1 MAEQAAIVASSQ
13 PSLVMRGRAR
23 VGAMGAAW
31 PPTLQRLLWVVAGL
45 TLSVLPHVPHIRPWV
60 VLLGAGGA
68 VLRIIVEVRRRELPP
83 KWLRNVLAFVALF
96 AVVLDYRTLNG
107 IDAGTA
113 LLIVMA
119 GMKLLETRTVRDL
132 TVIVFLSYF
141 ALFAAF
147 LYNQS
152 LTRLPY
158 MIVTAWLLTITL
170 MRIHQTTTSMSVRE
184 AVGITGKMLAQSLP
198 LAILLFVLFPRLP
211 GQFWSVVPGRSD
223 ATTGLSGE
231 MSPGDVS
238 DLSISSEIAFRAKF
252 AGAMPPPPERYWR
265 GPVLH
270 DFDGRTWRQPRTR
283 FMPQQVETSGT
294 TYAYELMLEPHQ
306 RRWIFALDVATR
318 WPGRRAAR
326 TSDLQLLSDVDRPI
340 STLTSFRLESATTYT
355 VSGPLPNLMR
365 KADLSLPGG
374 RNPRSIALA
383 REMRERAGSDTA
395 FVTAVLAKF
404 RDEEYFYTLEPPRL
418 ELNSIDDFLF
428 NTRRGFC
435 EHFASAFTMLARAAG
450 IPARVVTGYQG
461 GEYNPLNGYLV
472 VRQSEAHAWSEVWLE
487 GRGWVRVDPT
497 AAVAPGRIEKG
508 LEAALSE
515 NGESLPGGFLRQ
527 IALFAQLRLVW
538 DATNTFWNNEVVAFG
553 EAQQRWLLER
563 LNIGDGDWEQLGIGL
578 VLALV
583 AFFALMSAY
592 LTWSFRPRTRDPL
605 AQIYEQLCRKF
616 ARHGLPRAAHEGPSD
631 YVARIL
637 QARPELAQQL
647 MEARN
652 LYIALRYGPR
662 SWGPQLASS
671 ELSRLKFIVN
681 QLKV

>member
-1 MAEQAAIVASSQ
+1 MAEQVSILPATA
-13 PSLVMRGRAR
+13 LRMRAR
-23 VGAMGAAW
+23 LGATDW

-45 TLSVLPHVPHIRPWV
+45 TLAVLPHVPHIRLWV
-60 VLLGAGGA
+60 LVLGASGA
-68 VLRIIVEVRRRELPP
+68 ALRIFVEIRHRELPP

-96 AVVLDYRTLNG
+96 AVLLDYRTLNG

-119 GMKLLETRTVRDL
+119 GMKLLETRFVRDL

-158 MIVTAWLLTITL
+158 MIVTAWLLTVTL

-198 LAILLFVLFPRLP
+198 LAILLFMLFPRLP
-211 GQFWSVVPGRSD
+211 GQFWSVVPGRSE
-223 ATTGLSGE
+223 ATTGLSDE

-238 DLSISSEIAFRAKF
+238 DLSISSELAFRARF
-252 AGAMPPPPERYWR
+252 AGVMPPPPERYWR

-270 DFDGRTWRQPRTR
+270 NFDGRTWRRARTL
-283 FMPQQVETSGT
+283 FVPQEIATSGT
-294 TYAYELMLEPHQ
+294 TYDYELMLEPHQ

-318 WPGRRAAR
+318 WPDRRASR
-326 TSDLQLLSDVDRPI
+326 TSDLQLLSDAERPI
-340 STLTSFRLESATTYT
+340 STLTSFRLQSATTYT
-355 VSGPLPNLMR
+355 VSGPLPKVMR
-365 KADLSLPGG
+365 DTDLRLPGG

-383 REMRERAGSDTA
+383 REMRERAGSDAA

-418 ELNSIDDFLF
+418 QLNSIDDFLF

-461 GEYNPLNGYLV
+461 GEYNPLSGYLL
-472 VRQSEAHAWSEVWLE
+472 VRQSEAHAWSEVWLA
-487 GRGWVRVDPT
+487 GRGWVRIDPT
-497 AAVAPGRIEKG
+497 AAVAPERIEKG
-508 LEAALSE
+508 LEAALTE
-515 NGESLPGGFLRQ
+515 GGESLPGGFMRQ
-527 IALFAQLRLVW
+527 SALLAQLRLAW
-538 DATNTFWNNEVVAFG
+538 DAANTFWNNQVVAFG

-563 LNIGDGDWEQLGIGL
+563 LNIGDADWEQLGVGL
-578 VLALV
+578 VLALI
-583 AFFALMSAY
+583 AFFAIMSAY
-592 LTWSFRPRTRDPL
+592 LTWSFRPRSKDPL
-605 AQIYEQLCRKF
+605 AQLYEQLCRKL

-631 YVARIL
+631 YVARVL
-637 QARPELAQQL
+637 RARPQLAQQL
-647 MEARN
+647 VEARN

-662 SWGPQLASS
+662 SWGPLLASS